1 MLGLSS
7 TVSRGSLYEAI
18 SCVALPSASWA
29 RRGGAGDGGVDLV
42 GRLSGGASQLSLV
55 AQCKW
60 QRERVGA
67 PVVTALAA
75 VVSQRGSAAAGVL
88 FASSGFS
95 RDAAR
100 AALSSRAPLL
110 LAHLSLA
117 VGDGGCV
124 DGGAREPPEDGTS
137 ADATAILEALSPNRA
152 FLVAFPGAE
161 DALARGDAPACD
173 APAATLSPPP
183 PLPPPPPRLYRI
195 VFEGRELRV
204 LLARRSGGWLQ

>member
-1 MLGLSS
+1 
-7 TVSRGSLYEAI
+7 LYEAI

-117 VGDGGCV
+117 VGDGGSV
-124 DGGAREPPEDGTS
+124 GGGGGGAREPPEDGTS
-137 ADATAILEALSPNRA
+137 ADVTAMLEALSPNRA

-173 APAATLSPPP
+173 ARAATLSPPP

-204 LLARRSGGWLQ
+204 LLARRSGAGG